1 MSPIPLLFIGDSPS
15 LSTGLARIGRDL
27 ATLTS
32 RLPQFRVAYLGR
44 GAGADTNAGI
54 ADSRLPFFQYTYQPT
69 AADQWGE
76 SVLADVWRNWSRG
89 ERGVIMTIWD
99 LSRLT
104 WFGNPIDTGN
114 AALYETLTSDQF
126 ERWGYFAVDAEGP
139 GEGGALPQMLS
150 EALAGYDRV
159 LAYSRFGKR
168 VLEATLRRPRATTFS
183 GEAVDWLPHGY
194 VHEAFQPRDRAQARL
209 RFMGGACIGTAA
221 PDVRLIGCVMANQP
235 RKDWGLWARSMKLVC
250 DRLPNVGL
258 WAHTDSIDRYWDLRI
273 LMDEFGLTTRTL
285 VTLDNPSDEEMSW
298 RYSAC
303 DLTVLPSLG
312 EGFGYPII
320 ESMACGVPVI
330 HGNVAGGAELI
341 PDTPLLVEPDMFT
354 MDTRWCV
361 MRPVFSPERWAQAIV
376 DTLMYGPMAIPS
388 RQFPEFVQHLRWS
401 ELWPRAW
408 EKWFVR
414 GAEQFESAS
423 ANEATR

>member
-1 MSPIPLLFIGDSPS
+1 MTIPLLFIGDAPS

-44 GAGADTNAGI
+44 GSGADTNGGI
-54 ADSRLPFFQYTYQPT
+54 ADSRLPFFQYTFQPT

-76 SVLADVWRNWSRG
+76 GVLADVWRNWSRG

-99 LSRLT
+99 ISRLT

-114 AALYETLTSDQF
+114 TALYETLTSGQF
-126 ERWGYFAVDAEGP
+126 ERWGYFAVDAEGA
-139 GEGGALPQMLS
+139 GEDGALPPILA

-168 VLEATLRRPRATTFS
+168 VLMNTIKQHYARPDVEGWTP
-183 GEAVDWLPHGY
+183 EVDWLPHGY
-194 VHEAFQPRDRAQARL
+194 VHTAFQPRDRHKARS
-209 RFMGGACIGTAA
+209 RFGYEDGLVRRVP
-221 PDVRLIGCVMANQP
+221 PDLKLVGCVMANQP
-235 RKDWGLWARSMKLVC
+235 RKDWGLWARSMRIVC
-250 DRLPNVGL
+250 EQLPNVRL

-273 LMDEFGLTTRTL
+273 LLDVFGLADRT
-285 VTLDNPSDEEMSW
+285 VITLDNPSDEEMSW

-312 EGFGYPII
+312 EGFGYPIV
-320 ESMACGVPVI
+320 ESMACGVPVV

-341 PDTPLLVEPDMFT
+341 PDTPLLVEPEMCT
-354 MDTRWCV
+354 MDTRWGV
-361 MRPVFSPERWAQAIV
+361 MRPVFSPEKWAATIIDV
-376 DTLMYGPMAIPS
+376 LKYGAPAPNHVLCDS
-388 RQFPEFVQHLRWS
+388 VRHLRWS
-401 ELWPRAW
+401 ELWPRTW
-408 EKWFVR
+408 EKWFTE
-414 GAEQFESAS
+414 GARAFEERS
-423 ANEATR
+423 